1 MKILISFLIG
11 FFITACGTKLVLPKE
26 PSIKQ
31 SDLKDLNISYE
42 WYKAY
47 DNKRLDEFIDYV
59 LKNNSDV
66 KVARL
71 NLLSALARADLIDY
85 DLYPSLSA
93 NLGFAKSKNLNS
105 GLEGKNFN
113 NALNLSYELDIY
125 GKIRDSAKAS
135 EFSAKASEYDLQN
148 LKISMVNTALN
159 DVFELAY
166 FNDMQNLLE
175 QYFQNLTQMKE
186 LYTYKYELGKI
197 EELDLLN
204 LEQSALKAKQ
214 NLLSNEQNRNL
225 LIKNLQDL
233 LGKKEGF
240 SYIEYFKTL
249 SLSDFKELKPE
260 FNIPLKVLAYRPDV
274 QAKINNLKSAFKDY
288 TSMQKSILPSVSL
301 GGILNGSD
309 ENFNDS
315 FKFEILSGNIK
326 ISLPFLDYGRV
337 RQNIKISEFEYDKL
351 LVEYEQ
357 ILQSAINEYELNYK
371 DYQSNI
377 SLLKNLEEI
386 NSKEKLIKKAYYEKY
401 NLGKSELKDY
411 LDAAN
416 ALNSS
421 EEELLRAKFNLY
433 KTINLYYQI
442 TAIGEKSFKFNP
454 KK

>member
-1 MKILISFLIG
+1 MKIFISFLIG

-26 PSIKQ
+26 PLIKQ
-31 SDLKDLNISYE
+31 NDLKDLNISYE

-47 DNKRLDEFIDYV
+47 DNKHLNEFINYV

-66 KVARL
+66 KVASL

-85 DLYPSLSA
+85 DLYPSLSG
-93 NLGFAKSKNLNS
+93 NLGFTKNKNLNS
-105 GLEGKNFN
+105 GLESKNFN

-186 LYTYKYELGKI
+186 LYTYKYKLGKI

-204 LEQSALKAKQ
+204 LEQNTLKAKQ

-249 SLSDFKELKPE
+249 SLSDFKELKPK
-260 FNIPLKVLAYRPDV
+260 FNIPLKTLAYRPDV

-288 TSMQKSILPSVSL
+288 TSMQKSILPNISL

-377 SLLKNLEEI
+377 SLLKNLEII
-386 NSKEKLIKKAYYEKY
+386 NAKQKLIKNAYYEKY

-411 LDAAN
+411 LDASN

-433 KTINLYYQI
+433 KIINLYYQI
-442 TAIGEKSFKFNP
+442 TAIGEIPF
-454 KK
+454 

>member
-1 MKILISFLIG
+1 MKIFISFLIG

-26 PSIKQ
+26 PLIKQ
-31 SDLKDLNISYE
+31 NDLKDLNISYE

-47 DNKRLDEFIDYV
+47 DNKHLNEFINYV

-66 KVARL
+66 KVASL

-85 DLYPSLSA
+85 DLYPSLSG
-93 NLGFAKSKNLNS
+93 NLGFTKNKNLNS
-105 GLEGKNFN
+105 GLESKNFN

-166 FNDMQNLLE
+166 FNDMKNLLE

-186 LYTYKYELGKI
+186 LYTYKYKLGKI

-204 LEQSALKAKQ
+204 LEQNTLKAKQ

-249 SLSDFKELKPE
+249 SLSDFKELKPK
-260 FNIPLKVLAYRPDV
+260 FNIPLKVLYYRPDI

-288 TSMQKSILPSVSL
+288 ASMQKSILPNISL

-337 RQNIKISEFEYDKL
+337 RQNIKISEFEYNKL

-377 SLLKNLEEI
+377 SLLKNLEII
-386 NSKEKLIKKAYYEKY
+386 NAKQKLIKNAYYEKY

-411 LDAAN
+411 LDASN

-433 KTINLYYQI
+433 KIINLYYQI
-442 TAIGEKSFKFNP
+442 TAIGEIPF
-454 KK
+454 